1 MSLLQELAA
10 RSELVQPRSSASKSP
25 AEVQGCAFSKQATAP
40 RATGNHAWPKRPL
53 ARASACE
60 NRTEEQEKDVLTDL
74 GTGRGRSQ
82 SLRPKTFL
90 RHSSRSQLGLQV
102 RQRSVLSPRES
113 AVRVL
118 RSRTEK
124 KEGGARLS
132 PLLTFFFF
140 FRRADP
146 QLPPTDGGFGVL
158 TGQSEAA
165 RQRPSLAC
173 ARRSLTGFLRASRR
187 TTLGSANKQH
197 FPSSPAP
204 GTLHSHSQKKW
215 GVVRRD
221 FYTRGG

>member
-25 AEVQGCAFSKQATAP
+25 ADVQGCAFSKQATAP

-90 RHSSRSQLGLQV
+90 RYSSRSQLGLQV
-102 RQRSVLSPRES
+102 RQRSVRSPRES

-124 KEGGARLS
+124 KKGSTALS
-132 PLLTFFFF
+132 AFDVLFFFF
-140 FRRADP
+140 LARLPSCHP
-146 QLPPTDGGFGVL
+146 QT
-158 TGQSEAA
+158 AA
-165 RQRPSLAC
+165 LA
-173 ARRSLTGFLRASRR
+173 
-187 TTLGSANKQH
+187 
-197 FPSSPAP
+197 
-204 GTLHSHSQKKW
+204 
-215 GVVRRD
+215 
-221 FYTRGG
+221 Y